1 MDLLNSKSIILFSW
15 IKIQNIYS
23 TFCKLYNLINLN
35 KMNDID
41 ADNMPVDSN

>member
-15 IKIQNIYS
+15 IKFQNKYS
-23 TFCKLYNLINLN
+23 TFGKLYNLINLN

-41 ADNMPVDSN
+41 ADIMPVDSN